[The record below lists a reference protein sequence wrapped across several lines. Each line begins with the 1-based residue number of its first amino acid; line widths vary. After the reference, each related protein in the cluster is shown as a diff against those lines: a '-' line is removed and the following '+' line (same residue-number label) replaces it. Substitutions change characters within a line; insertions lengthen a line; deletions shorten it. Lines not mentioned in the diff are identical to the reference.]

1 MVRVMNKNLADIIE
15 WATWANLDKL
25 TELELILLKG
35 HLHIEI
41 IIDTVLSENGIRNCE
56 DLSFFK
62 KTKKLKIIESKASG
76 NSQIITDKL
85 FELNKIRNKL
95 AHELKFDI
103 KNGEFENWAQS
114 VLSIFKGQKFTKH
127 TYRTKIVHAF
137 STIAKAITEM

>member
-1 MVRVMNKNLADIIE
+1 MNKNLADIIE
-15 WATWANLDKL
+15 WAIWANLDKIA
-25 TELELILLKG
+25 ELELVLLKG

-41 IIDTVLSENGIRNCE
+41 IIDTVLSENGIKNCD
-56 DLSFFK
+56 DLSFYK
-62 KTKKLKIIESKASG
+62 KTKELKIIESKSNS

-95 AHELKFDI
+95 AHELKFEI
-103 KNGEFENWAQS
+103 NNGELENWAQS

-137 STIAKAITEM
+137 STIAKAITEIEN